1 MKTKNLPPDEYLQE
15 LGHRVKIIR
24 TFLKL
29 DQKQLSKLL
38 KIGQSQMSKIE
49 SGRSAPTL
57 QELTRIK
64 RLAEENDYLETTYP
78 GNGLWTEREGI
89 LVRTSLWCRFSVCE
103 FV

>member
-64 RLAEENDYLETTYP
+64 RLAEENDYL
-78 GNGLWTEREGI
+78 RENLSWEWIMDGKGKGI
-89 LVRTSLWCRFSVCE
+89 IG
-103 FV
+103 

>member
-1 MKTKNLPPDEYLQE
+1 MKRKSLPPDEYRQE

-29 DQKQLSKLL
+29 DQKELSKLL

-64 RLAEENDYLETTYP
+64 RLTEENDYL
-78 GNGLWTEREGI
+78 RENLSWEWIMDGKGKGI
-89 LVRTSLWCRFSVCE
+89 IG
-103 FV
+103 

>member
-1 MKTKNLPPDEYLQE
+1 MKRKSLPPDGYLQE

-29 DQKQLSKLL
+29 DQKELSKLL

-57 QELTRIK
+57 QELIKIK
-64 RLAEENDYLETTYP
+64 RLAEENDYL
-78 GNGLWTEREGI
+78 RENLSWEWIMDGKGKGI
-89 LVRTSLWCRFSVCE
+89 VG
-103 FV
+103 

>member
-29 DQKQLSKLL
+29 DQKELSKLL

-64 RLAEENDYLETTYP
+64 RLAEENDYLRDNLSWEWIMD
-78 GNGLWTEREGI
+78 GKGKGI
-89 LVRTSLWCRFSVCE
+89 IG
-103 FV
+103 

>member
-1 MKTKNLPPDEYLQE
+1 MKRKSLPSDEYLQE

-29 DQKQLSKLL
+29 DQKQMSSLL

-57 QELTRIK
+57 QELARIK
-64 RLAEENDYLETTYP
+64 RLAEENDYL
-78 GNGLWTEREGI
+78 RENLSWEWIMDGKGRGI
-89 LVRTSLWCRFSVCE
+89 IG
-103 FV
+103 

>member
-29 DQKQLSKLL
+29 DQKELSKLL

-64 RLAEENDYLETTYP
+64 RLAEENDYLRDNLSWEWIMD
-78 GNGLWTEREGI
+78 GKGKGI
-89 LVRTSLWCRFSVCE
+89 LG
-103 FV
+103 

>member
-29 DQKQLSKLL
+29 DQKQIAKLL

-64 RLAEENDYLETTYP
+64 RLAEEIDYL
-78 GNGLWTEREGI
+78 RENLSWEWIMDGKGKGI
-89 LVRTSLWCRFSVCE
+89 LG
-103 FV
+103 

>member
-1 MKTKNLPPDEYLQE
+1 MKRKSLPSDEYLQE

-64 RLAEENDYLETTYP
+64 RLAEENDYL
-78 GNGLWTEREGI
+78 RENLSWEWIMDGKGKGI
-89 LVRTSLWCRFSVCE
+89 LG
-103 FV
+103 

>member
-1 MKTKNLPPDEYLQE
+1 MKTKSPPSDEYLQE
-15 LGHRVKIIR
+15 LGHRVRIIR

-29 DQKQLSKLL
+29 DQKDLSKLL

-64 RLAEENDYLETTYP
+64 RLAEENDYLRDNLSWEWIMD
-78 GNGLWTEREGI
+78 GKGKGI
-89 LVRTSLWCRFSVCE
+89 IG
-103 FV
+103 